1 MIGEGMNILVV
12 DDEAQM
18 RSAMETSLARLGATV
33 FTATNGKEA
42 LEHLDK
48 KSFDLVISDMRM
60 PVCTGEELLREASKA
75 HGQVPI
81 VMVTAY
87 GTISQAVDVMRLGAY
102 DFLTKPF
109 SLEDLESLVER
120 IQDGKQGRNNRVT
133 SAEVSKKSNKDDVAI
148 ITNNSKM
155 RELIQM
161 VTHVASSSANVLIQ
175 GESGTGKELIAR
187 LLHVSNKNIQGPFV
201 AVNCAALPENLLESE
216 LFGHEKG
223 AFTGALSTRIGKFE
237 QANGGTLLLDEI
249 TEMPLSLQAKLLRV
263 LQERE
268 VDRVGGGKPIPVQVR
283 VVATTNRD
291 VQSAVNA
298 GEFREDLYY
307 RLNVIPLHIPAL
319 RERADDISP
328 LVQYFV
334 RKFSNGESK
343 KIPDDLLKTLSSY
356 TWPGNIRELQNACER
371 AVLLCQAESL
381 SLNHFMLKERVSSA
395 NTDAHTESGEGML
408 KAGLKVA
415 DAEKILIYETLK
427 ATENNKTKAAELLGI
442 SIRTLR
448 NKLHEYGDMGNQ

>member
-1 MIGEGMNILVV
+1 MNGADMDILVV

-18 RSAMETSLARLGATV
+18 RSAMETTLGKIGATV
-33 FTATNGKEA
+33 YSASNGKEA
-42 LEHLDK
+42 LEYLSK
-48 KSFDLVISDMRM
+48 RPFDLVISDMRM
-60 PVCTGEELLREASKA
+60 PVCTGEELLKEVCKRYP
-75 HGQVPI
+75 HIPI

-87 GTISQAVDVMRLGAY
+87 GTITQAVDVMRLGAY
-102 DFLTKPF
+102 DFITKPF
-109 SLEDLESLVER
+109 SMEDLESLVER
-120 IQDGKQGRNNRVT
+120 IQSSKVEKRESSQT
-133 SAEVSKKSNKDDVAI
+133 IEVRKPAKDEVAI
-148 ITNNSKM
+148 ITNNQEM

-187 LLHVSNKNIQGPFV
+187 LLHASNKKISGPFV

-223 AFTGALSTRIGKFE
+223 AFTGALATRIGKFE
-237 QANGGTLLLDEI
+237 QANGGTLLLDEV

-268 VDRVGGGKPIPVQVR
+268 VDRVGGSKPIPVQVR

-291 VQSAVNA
+291 VEKAVRE
-298 GEFREDLYY
+298 GDFREDLYY
-307 RLNVIPLHIPAL
+307 RLNVVPLYIPAL
-319 RERADDISP
+319 RERPDDINP

-334 RKFSNGESK
+334 RKFSESEPK
-343 KIPDDLLKTLSSY
+343 KISRELSETLAGY

-371 AVLLCQAESL
+371 AVLLCNEDTL
-381 SLNHFMLKERVSSA
+381 SLHHFMLREKNSA
-395 NTDAHTESGEGML
+395 QESRLDAGIL
-408 KAGLKVA
+408 KAGLSVSE
-415 DAEKILIYETLK
+415 AEKILIYETLK

-448 NKLHEYGDMGNQ
+448 NKLNEYGTASV